1 MARPASGGRPTCES
15 HVSIDVRRW
24 HHEGRLCADQ
34 YFMCSW
40 QCRGEP
46 SGEMI
51 VLTECDHVILIYKS
65 HGWRATMPRPIL
77 QQVAITWTGLHFG
90 GQRPW
95 FICRGCGR
103 RAAVL
108 YTAGDLFECRC
119 CHGLAYATQQETPYY
134 RNLTA
139 AQKIRARLAGSL
151 STFDEFPDKP
161 KRMHR
166 RTYLRLRAR
175 GERAEAACMALTKR
189 SLSRAGEHRGARVR

>member
-1 MARPASGGRPTCES
+1 MFA
-15 HVSIDVRRW
+15 
-24 HHEGRLCADQ
+24 
-34 YFMCSW
+34 
-40 QCRGEP
+40 
-46 SGEMI
+46 
-51 VLTECDHVILIYKS
+51 LTEHDAVILIYKS
-65 HGWRATMPRPIL
+65 LGLGATKAEPIL
-77 QQVAITWTGLHFG
+77 QEVPIAWTGLHFG

-108 YTAGDLFECRC
+108 YTTGGLFGCRR
-119 CHGLAYATQQETPYY
+119 CHGLAYATQQETPLY

-139 AQKIRARLAGSL
+139 AQKIRARLGGSL

-175 GERAEAACMALTKR
+175 GERVEAACMALTKR
-189 SLSRAGEHRGARVR
+189 WLSRTGKLRRARVR

>member
-1 MARPASGGRPTCES
+1 
-15 HVSIDVRRW
+15 
-24 HHEGRLCADQ
+24 L
-34 YFMCSW
+34 CSW
-40 QCRGEP
+40 QCRGEL

-51 VLTECDHVILIYKS
+51 VLTECDHVTLIYKS
-65 HGWRATMPRPIL
+65 RGWGTTKAEPIL
-77 QQVAITWTGLHFG
+77 QRVAVTWTDCHFG
-90 GQRPW
+90 GRRPW

-108 YTAGDLFECRC
+108 YTAGGLFECRR
-119 CHGLAYATQQETPYY
+119 CHGLAYATQQESPYY

-175 GERAEAACMALTKR
+175 GERAERACMALTKR
-189 SLSRAGEHRGARVR
+189 WLSRTGEHRRARVR